1 MHLFRL
7 TLEESD
13 LLRSQSVTLDRARG
27 QHRKYLPYAF
37 TEQGVTMLSTVLRS
51 RRGAASTSTSA
62 APREATARRIRG
74 RPTAAG

>member
-1 MHLFRL
+1 
-7 TLEESD
+7 
-13 LLRSQSVTLDRARG
+13 
-27 QHRKYLPYAF
+27 
-37 TEQGVTMLSTVLRS
+37 MLSTVLRS